1 MYKKKNFKFFLIC
14 TFSILAAFIIFSCKT
29 APETTVSYTEE
40 LYKLLVENKFDEAI
54 TYYESMPESLRNEYE
69 MQKLKVSIYISA
81 GRLDEAFNLC
91 TELLEENS
99 KDPDLLY
106 IEANI
111 YNARGDEETYITK
124 LQNIIKLHPKHEE
137 ALGDLGEVYLGK
149 KNYKQAE
156 IYFTKA
162 LSINSRNANALT
174 GLGRVKYKSSN
185 FEEALKL
192 LDSALAID
200 ETQYIAW
207 ADRGKVNYE
216 MGRYKDAIEDVKK
229 SLSYYPDDYFNW
241 FDLATYYLKL
251 NKKDEALSALDK
263 AIEINPDYYLPYIY
277 RAGLNDQS
285 GNYEVAKADYNKI
298 IELFPDYYYANE
310 CLGILQ
316 WHEGLWSEAYKNF
329 YAAYQHNPN
338 QPSYAFMCAACMYKA
353 GTSSARIKKFLDPV
367 FKNIERDSLNYYI
380 GRLLYDMTGESDV
393 IFRIQKENGKSQ
405 KSRAL
410 FYLGLYYELKDRK
423 DLALKYYQ
431 EAKDVVIVPS
441 YFEYRFVDWALK
453 EAVN

>member
-1 MYKKKNFKFFLIC
+1 MYKKLRFLLIGILTFLVIC
-14 TFSILAAFIIFSCKT
+14 HISSCKT
-29 APETTVSYTEE
+29 TPEVSVSYTEE

-54 TYYESMPESLRNEYE
+54 AYYDSMPETVKNEYE

-81 GRLDEAFNLC
+81 GKIDEAFNLC
-91 TELLEENS
+91 TKLLEENNE
-99 KDPDLLY
+99 DPDLLY

-111 YNARGDEETYITK
+111 YNARGDENTYVTK
-124 LQNIIKLHPKHEE
+124 LQNIVKLYPKHEE
-137 ALGDLGEVYLGK
+137 AIGALGEVYLGK

-162 LSINSRNANALT
+162 LSINGRNVNALT
-174 GLGRVKYKSSN
+174 GLGRVRYKASN
-185 FEEALKL
+185 FNEALKL
-192 LDSALAID
+192 LDAALAID

-216 MGRYKDAIEDVKK
+216 MGRYKDAVEDVKK
-229 SLSYYPDDYFNW
+229 ALSYYPDDYFNW

-251 NKKDEALSALDK
+251 NKKTEALSALNK
-263 AIEINPDYYLPYIY
+263 AIELNPEYYLPYIY
-277 RAGLNDQS
+277 RAGLNDQT
-285 GNYEVAKADYNKI
+285 GNYDEAEADYNKI

-316 WHEGLWSEAYKNF
+316 WHKGQWSEAYKNF
-329 YAAYQHNPN
+329 YTAYQHNPN
-338 QPSYAFMCAACMYKA
+338 QPSYAFMCAACMYKVENPP
-353 GTSSARIKKFLDPV
+353 ARIKKFLDPV
-367 FKNIERDSLNYYI
+367 FKNIERESLNYYI
-380 GRLLYDMTGESDV
+380 GRLLYDLTGESDV
-393 IFRIQKENGKSQ
+393 LFRIQRETSKSQ

-431 EAKDVVIVPS
+431 EAKDIVIVPS

-453 EAVN
+453 EAIN